1 MRLIA
6 CRLQNVRRHKELAL
20 RFGRELTLIGGANET
35 GKSTLVEALHK
46 GLFLRATATGRGV
59 EELRSRL
66 HPGLPDVEIS
76 FAAHGD
82 VWRLRKRFAGSSGTC
97 QLSNGSGLAL
107 NGAAAEDHL
116 AGLLGF
122 EAPVEG
128 RRIAQ
133 LPERWAHLWVR
144 QGDGGLNPLGGNQER
159 YDHNRLV

>member
-76 FAAHGD
+76 FAAQGD
-82 VWRLRKRFAGSSGTC
+82 V
-97 QLSNGSGLAL
+97 
-107 NGAAAEDHL
+107 
-116 AGLLGF
+116 
-122 EAPVEG
+122 
-128 RRIAQ
+128 
-133 LPERWAHLWVR
+133 
-144 QGDGGLNPLGGNQER
+144 
-159 YDHNRLV
+159 